1 MPLYIVRPRF
11 SADEAVSLAMRS
23 MASADRPRQLREMA
37 GEREGD
43 PAIRDVERHL
53 EGAHAR
59 LVTRRRDAPATG
71 TMLVDMSDHEAEQMR
86 RELPDALVLRDQPIG
101 LIEPRR
107 AQDTEHKSKLAA
119 ADLWHLG
126 LVGLAA
132 ARKRKTPFKGTGQGV
147 TVAVLD
153 TGVEG
158 AHPEI
163 AHAVTGAY
171 TFDAEAWKAKRASK
185 AVDTDGHGT
194 HVAGLIA
201 GKTVGVAP
209 GASVM
214 SAVML
219 PAGKG
224 KLSDFVLAL
233 EWCAS
238 QPAIQIVNVSAGI
251 RGYLSGMHTVVADL
265 LAVGLLPVVACGNE
279 GRNKTRSPGNYAE
292 VLSVGAV
299 DKRSKV
305 SAFSSGGTIVSDR
318 HHYVVPDLV
327 APGEGVFSCVKGG
340 GYEAWDGTSMAT
352 PIVSGIAAL
361 VIERHPKITI
371 GQLQEELLTTCKD
384 LKQDEDRQGK
394 GLVQVKAA
402 L

>member
-11 SADEAVSLAMRS
+11 SADQAVSLAMRS
-23 MASADRPRQLREMA
+23 MAAADRPRQLRELA
-37 GEREGD
+37 GEREAD
-43 PAIRDVERHL
+43 PRTGEVARHL
-53 EGAHAR
+53 KGAHAR
-59 LVTRRRDAPATG
+59 LVTRRREAPATG
-71 TMLVDMSDHEAEQMR
+71 TVLVDMSDHEAEQMR
-86 RELPDALVLRDQPIG
+86 REFPDALVLRDQPIG

-107 AQDTEHKSKLAA
+107 TLDTEHKEKLTKAN
-119 ADLWHLG
+119 LWHLELIG
-126 LVGLAA
+126 LDA
-132 ARKRKTPFKGTGQGV
+132 ARTRKKPFKGTGEGV

-153 TGVEG
+153 TGVQ
-158 AHPEI
+158 ASHPEI
-163 AHAVTGAY
+163 KHAVTAAY
-171 TFDAEAWKAKRASK
+171 TFDAKTWKAKK
-185 AVDTDGHGT
+185 AGKSVDTQGHGT
-194 HVAGLIA
+194 HVTGLVA

-209 GASVM
+209 RASVV

-219 PAGKG
+219 PGG
-224 KLSDFVLAL
+224 TGQLSNFVLAL
-233 EWCAS
+233 EWCAA
-238 QPAIQIVNVSAGI
+238 QPHIQVVNISAGI

-292 VLSVGAV
+292 VLSVGACNE
-299 DKRSKV
+299 KSKV
-305 SAFSSGGTIVSDR
+305 SDFSSGGTIVSDR
-318 HHYVVPDLV
+318 HQYVVPDLV
-327 APGEGVFSCVKGG
+327 APGEGVFSCVKAG

-361 VIERHPKITI
+361 VLERHPKITI

>member
-23 MASADRPRQLREMA
+23 MSSAERPRQLRELA
-37 GEREGD
+37 GERETD
-43 PAIRDVERHL
+43 PRTRDMERHL
-53 EGAHAR
+53 KGTHAR

-71 TMLVDMSDHEAEQMR
+71 TVLVDMSDHEAEQLR
-86 RELPDALVLRDQPIG
+86 AEQPDALVLRDQPIG
-101 LIEPRR
+101 LIKPRKTLD
-107 AQDTEHKSKLAA
+107 AEHKDKLGKAN
-119 ADLWHLG
+119 LWHLG
-126 LVGLAA
+126 LIGLTA
-132 ARKRKTPFKGTGQGV
+132 ARKRARPFKGTGEGV

-153 TGVEG
+153 TGVD
-158 AHPEI
+158 ASHPEI

-171 TFDAEAWKAKRASK
+171 TFDAEKWKAKRARKS
-185 AVDTDGHGT
+185 VDTEGHGT
-194 HVAGLIA
+194 HVSGLVA
-201 GKTVGVAP
+201 GKKVGVAP
-209 GASVM
+209 GASVI

-219 PAGKG
+219 PGGRG

-238 QPAIQIVNVSAGI
+238 QPQIQIVNVSAGI
-251 RGYLSGMHTVVADL
+251 RGYLPGMHRVVADL
-265 LAVGLLPVVACGNE
+265 LAVGLLPVVASGNE

-305 SAFSSGGTIVSDR
+305 SDFSSGGTIVSDQ
-318 HHYVVPDLV
+318 HQYKVPDLV
-327 APGEGVFSCVKGG
+327 APGEGVYSSVMGG

-402 L
+402 V